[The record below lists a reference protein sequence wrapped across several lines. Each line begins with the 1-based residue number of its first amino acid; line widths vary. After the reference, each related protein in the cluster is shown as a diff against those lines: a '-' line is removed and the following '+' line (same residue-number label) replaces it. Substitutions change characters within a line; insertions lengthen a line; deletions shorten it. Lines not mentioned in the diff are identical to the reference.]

1 MTFASRR
8 TPADVPTGSSVRS
21 QTSIDESIRSALSRH
36 PICLEAFDIA
46 VASLGERRVSAAA
59 NNAVKTEIAASI
71 LELAASGQMNKSAL
85 AAYAL
90 RRVETFPLVRTSR
103 YL

>member
-1 MTFASRR
+1 MTSVERQFTKPQVQ
-8 TPADVPTGSSVRS
+8 TP
-21 QTSIDESIRSALSRH
+21 QSIDQAIRSALSNH

-46 VASLGERRVSAAA
+46 VASMGERRVTAAA
-59 NNAVKTEIAASI
+59 NSAVKTEIAASI
-71 LELAASGQMNKSAL
+71 LELAATGQLNRTTL

-90 RRVETFPLVRTSR
+90 RRVASFPLTRASR